1 MNGCFDNQLRAV
13 VFDGVKTSRMLSCQA
28 VTISHDVRGVAS
40 LAWGGVRGT
49 GGVWL
54 VIDHAAQPSSCHP
67 SRHPARVNRQ
77 CWIIHCELRAFVLFL
92 ELFVLI
98 RNRPIIGRL
107 FGTDYRP
114 TDIGASLTSTSS
126 QLLNITTQHITSAA
140 PWPCFTVKMWF
151 CFVWIHIQ
159 WKMEKSH
166 ASHFICDIQYNTTET
181 RPRCNIYQ

>member
-1 MNGCFDNQLRAV
+1 MVWKGVGCCRVKRWPSV
-13 VFDGVKTSRMLSCQA
+13 VTWEGWRHWRGEGCAARV
-28 VTISHDVRGVAS
+28 VTGQWS
-40 LAWGGVRGT
+40 T
-49 GGVWL
+49 TPCN
-54 VIDHAAQPSSCHP
+54 PSPRHP
-67 SRHPARVNRQ
+67 SRHPARVHHQ
-77 CWIIHCELRAFVLFL
+77 CWIIHCELPAFVLFL

-166 ASHFICDIQYNTTET
+166 SSHFICDIQYSTTET